1 MMLVSLGCRA
11 AVQPCS
17 RAAVQLCSWGLSM
30 GKERIVLRDDPVLP
44 LCFGQGDA
52 ICAQCAA
59 VVAA

>member
-11 AVQPCS
+11 AVQPCG
-17 RAAVQLCSWGLSM
+17 RGLSV

-44 LCFGQGDA
+44 LRFGQGDA